1 MAQDLYV
8 VLGLSKGASDA
19 EIKKAY
25 RRLAREYHPDVNKAA
40 DAETRFKEIQKSYDI
55 LSDAQKKSN
64 YDQFGVT
71 DDSPGAGAGG
81 FGGGFE
87 GGFGDSFEDIFD
99 VFFGGGQRRSRG
111 GNAEGGSTGARRGE
125 DLRYDMELTLEEVA
139 TGVSREI
146 DIFHL
151 EKCSRCE
158 GSGAQPGTAKT
169 TCSTCKGAGKL
180 RTVQRTMLGSFSQ
193 VVPCHHC
200 NGSGSIVKNPCLLC
214 HGHGIEKAKK
224 RIKVQVPAGVDNGT
238 RLRVSGEGNAG
249 EGGGPAGDL
258 YVFIAV
264 KNHKYFQRRNDDLFM
279 EVEIPYTKAALG
291 TEMDVPIL
299 DGKASLKIPAGTQP
313 NTILKLKGKGIPHL
327 KGYGRGD
334 QHVAV
339 KLSIPHNLS
348 SKEKELLEQLDAL
361 RTTDKSSKNIFD
373 YVKSLF

>member
-1 MAQDLYV
+1 M
-8 VLGLSKGASDA
+8 
-19 EIKKAY
+19 
-25 RRLAREYHPDVNKAA
+25 
-40 DAETRFKEIQKSYDI
+40 
-55 LSDAQKKSN
+55 
-64 YDQFGVT
+64 
-71 DDSPGAGAGG
+71 
-81 FGGGFE
+81 
-87 GGFGDSFEDIFD
+87 
-99 VFFGGGQRRSRG
+99 
-111 GNAEGGSTGARRGE
+111 
-125 DLRYDMELTLEEVA
+125 
-139 TGVSREI
+139 
-146 DIFHL
+146 
-151 EKCSRCE
+151 
-158 GSGAQPGTAKT
+158 
-169 TCSTCKGAGKL
+169 
-180 RTVQRTMLGSFSQ
+180 
-193 VVPCHHC
+193 
-200 NGSGSIVKNPCLLC
+200 
-214 HGHGIEKAKK
+214 
-224 RIKVQVPAGVDNGT
+224 DNGT